1 MFNLEE
7 FNEAKLTLPESLNI
21 KGGSASLEAAEGS
34 TTSRRTH
41 TSCSGSD
48 SDSRRTDSD

>member
-1 MFNLEE
+1 MKKFNLEE
-7 FNEAKLTLPESLNI
+7 FNKAKLTLSERLNV
-21 KGGSASLEAAEGS
+21 KGGSGS

-41 TSCSGSD
+41 TSCTGSD

>member
-1 MFNLEE
+1 MKLSNFQHE
-7 FNEAKLTLPESLNI
+7 KLTITELHSVN
-21 KGGSASLEAAEGS
+21 GGLMMLEEGS

-41 TSCSGSD
+41 TSCTGSD

>member
-1 MFNLEE
+1 MKKINLAE
-7 FNEAKLTLPESLNI
+7 FQTSKLTLNERLNT
-21 KGGSASLEAAEGS
+21 KGGSGS